1 LNSNRGNAVTEE
13 TKPANENAA
22 AKKQPEPSKNP
33 ESKKAAASKQ
43 KPSGFFRALKIM
55 LLLCLITVISV
66 GCWLGWAY
74 WQAQIVSGD
83 NSQQQLASL
92 QDSVDSMQQ
101 QFKLDQKR
109 QSLQLQNI
117 KQLQQTI
124 SNLQLRSNSHGQRL
138 AELGST
144 SRSDWLIAEA
154 VYLTRLANQR
164 LQTERSIKN
173 PLALLASV
181 DVILQELDDPEL
193 TPARSALAADITA
206 LRLAGEVDAEGIFL
220 ELSSVVNSIG
230 QLSMRSTPTEPEESS
245 RLPPGPL
252 VETQSENSDSAI
264 AEFAKK
270 LSKLIRVQRRSQ
282 PIEPMLQPEEEVIVR
297 QNLRLMLEQAQSGLL
312 REQQVIYSQSIRKA
326 QSWLML
332 YFQLNPSAQVIS
344 ERLAELAKV
353 QVVQQLPQINS
364 SLNAIET
371 VVAMRRNRLSEG
383 TQQELQR

>member
-1 LNSNRGNAVTEE
+1 VTEE
-13 TKPANENAA
+13 TKPANENVA

-33 ESKKAAASKQ
+33 DPKKAAASKQ
-43 KPSGFFRALKIM
+43 KPSGFFGALKII
-55 LLLCLITVISV
+55 LLLCLITLISV

-74 WQAQIVSGD
+74 WQAQIVNGD
-83 NSQQQLASL
+83 KSQQQLASL

-144 SRSDWLIAEA
+144 TRSDWLIAEA

-220 ELSSVVNSIG
+220 ELSSLVNSIG

-252 VETQSENSDSAI
+252 VETQSESSDSAI

-270 LSKLIRVQRRSQ
+270 LSQLIRVQRRSQ
-282 PIEPMLQPEEEVIVR
+282 PIEPMLQPEEEVIIR

-312 REQQVIYSQSIRKA
+312 REQQVIYSQSISKA
-326 QSWLML
+326 QSWLVR

-364 SLNAIET
+364 SLNALET
-371 VVAMRRNRLSEG
+371 VVVMRRNRLGEG

>member
-1 LNSNRGNAVTEE
+1 
-13 TKPANENAA
+13 
-22 AKKQPEPSKNP
+22 
-33 ESKKAAASKQ
+33 
-43 KPSGFFRALKIM
+43 
-55 LLLCLITVISV
+55 
-66 GCWLGWAY
+66 
-74 WQAQIVSGD
+74 
-83 NSQQQLASL
+83 
-92 QDSVDSMQQ
+92 MQQ

-144 SRSDWLIAEA
+144 TRNDWLIAEA

-220 ELSSVVNSIG
+220 ELSSLVNSIG

>member
-1 LNSNRGNAVTEE
+1 MTEE

>member
-1 LNSNRGNAVTEE
+1 MTEE

-22 AKKQPEPSKNP
+22 AKKLREPSKNP
-33 ESKKAAASKQ
+33 EPKKAVASKQ
-43 KPSGFFRALKIM
+43 KPSGFSRALKII
-55 LLLCLITVISV
+55 LLLCLITLISV

-74 WQAQIVSGD
+74 WKAQIVNGD

-92 QDSVDSMQQ
+92 QDSLDSMQQ

-364 SLNAIET
+364 SLNALET
-371 VVAMRRNRLSEG
+371 VVVMRRNRLGEG

>member
-1 LNSNRGNAVTEE
+1 MTEE

-312 REQQVIYSQSIRKA
+312 REQQVIYSQSISKA